1 MREFSIPKMKTI
13 EETAAMFGVSS
24 YFVRKLVR
32 SGRVVAV
39 KTGRKYLV
47 NIDRFADYL
56 NSHTLE
62 ADEPQET
69 QENGIKPVPA
79 NL

>member
-1 MREFSIPKMKTI
+1 MREFSIPKMATI

-32 SGRVVAV
+32 GGKVVAV

-47 NIDRFADYL
+47 NIDRFAEFL
-56 NSHTLE
+56 NSHTLG
-62 ADEPQET
+62 ADET
-69 QENGIKPVPA
+69 QETASGIKPIPV

>member
-1 MREFSIPKMKTI
+1 MREFSIPKMATI

-24 YFVRKLVR
+24 YFVRRLVR
-32 SGRVVAV
+32 GGKVIAV

-47 NIDRFADYL
+47 NVDRFDDYL
-56 NSHTLE
+56 NSHTLG
-62 ADEPQET
+62 ANEPQET
-69 QENGIKPVPA
+69 TSGIKPISV